1 MSQAIR
7 MEQLNRL
14 DTAGFVSL
22 LGAVF
27 EHSPWVAERVAG
39 QRPFTSIDALHAS
52 MVAVIEAAGQEAQ
65 LRLIRAHPE
74 LAGKAAV
81 LGELTQESH
90 REQKGAGLDQ
100 CSPEEL
106 TSIQI
111 LNAQYQQKFSHPFIV
126 AVRGHTRQS
135 IIGLLRQR
143 LANSPTQEQVECL
156 QQIYR
161 IGRLRLDD
169 LLHHD

>member
-1 MSQAIR
+1 
-7 MEQLNRL
+7 
-14 DTAGFVSL
+14 
-22 LGAVF
+22 
-27 EHSPWVAERVAG
+27 VA
-39 QRPFTSIDALHAS
+39 Q
-52 MVAVIEAAGQEAQ
+52 IEAAGQDAQ